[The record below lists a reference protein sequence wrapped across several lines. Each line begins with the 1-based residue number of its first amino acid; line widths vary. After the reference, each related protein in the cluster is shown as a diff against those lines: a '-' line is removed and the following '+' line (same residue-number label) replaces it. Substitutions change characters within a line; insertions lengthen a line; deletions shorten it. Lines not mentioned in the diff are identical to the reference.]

1 MEEKIFKILLNSPPS
16 HTIGVME
23 EDEQQFVQTAVDAYL
38 RGETVC
44 LEEFVHEKQWQYF
57 YEGTKGLA
65 GKITVYCPLPTGWP
79 VDTLMQIEVFH
90 KLAYEFS
97 VELNLLKSSF
107 PTQYQRRA
115 DSFDCEF
122 VMPYG
127 TWQHERET
135 VMQTLERLN
144 ILDRSI
150 YSRPPQHTELQKHI
164 NCDYLFPI
172 HSLADARTIEGA
184 TNTINDDQRFQH
196 DSNSFN
202 LHDASKRAHCWVA
215 MDNTPFN
222 HSVSGTVSEK
232 VLYPILYG
240 VPFIYIGNPEQQRTL
255 KRWGIQPNDPSRSTV
270 RGVAEQM
277 QWLQSIF
284 RDPDLAQQWQDH
296 QGELVESNSRAL
308 RNLPGLLKKGQ

>member
-1 MEEKIFKILLNSPPS
+1 MEEKIFKILLNSPD
-16 HTIGVME
+16 HTIGVMGGGE
-23 EDEQQFVQTAVDAYL
+23 KQFVQTAVDAYL

-44 LEEFVHEKQWQYF
+44 LEEFVHKKQWQYF
-57 YEGTKGLA
+57 YECTKGRA
-65 GKITVYCPLPTGWP
+65 GKITVWCPLPVEWL
-79 VDTLMQIEVFH
+79 VDPLMQVTVWHRHNF
-90 KLAYEFS
+90 KFADKF
-97 VELNLLKSSF
+97 NRLKSSF
-107 PTQYQRRA
+107 PTQYRRRA

-127 TWQHERET
+127 SSQHEREN

-150 YSRPPQHTELQKHI
+150 YSRPPQNTELQKHI

-172 HSLADARTIEGA
+172 HSQADARTIEGA
-184 TNTINDDQRFQH
+184 TKTINNGQRFQH
-196 DSNSFN
+196 DSNIFN
-202 LHDASKRAHCWVA
+202 LHDASKRAHCWAV
-215 MDNTPFN
+215 MDSYCLND
-222 HSVSGTVSEK
+222 SMSGAVTEK

-277 QWLQSIF
+277 LWLQSIF
-284 RDPDLAQQWQDH
+284 RDPELAQQWQGH

-308 RNLPGLLKKGQ
+308 QNLPDLLKKGQ